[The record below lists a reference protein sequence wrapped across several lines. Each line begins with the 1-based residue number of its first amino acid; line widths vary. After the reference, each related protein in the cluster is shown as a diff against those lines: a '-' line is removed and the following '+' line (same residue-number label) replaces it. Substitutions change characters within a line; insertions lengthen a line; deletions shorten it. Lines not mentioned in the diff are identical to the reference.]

1 MNDEVLEL
9 DQAQI
14 YTHRYTQNCVCAD
27 IMERVVRIGT
37 ESLVAYEVFADSD
50 PLIYGALLIIYVRPL
65 SECHVENN
73 HHWLGLIVFL

>member
-50 PLIYGALLIIYVRPL
+50 PHNIRSFANYLCP
-65 SECHVENN
+65 STK
-73 HHWLGLIVFL
+73 